1 VVSRSEGESLELWWH
16 FSDGEM
22 SVRQHQS
29 VARSGPRYVVVSEL
43 GVPRRAWAALRVGAI
58 RFGTL
63 VEDGDRL
70 ELRAYLAMAGL
81 GRPTL
86 DHTLHA
92 VAYEAARLAMEVA
105 RSQRAPIADAAARH

>member
-1 VVSRSEGESLELWWH
+1 VVALQRRRDVGPAA
-16 FSDGEM
+16 
-22 SVRQHQS
+22 SVGG
-29 VARSGPRYVVVSEL
+29 ALGPRYVVSAEL
-43 GVPRRAWAALRVGAI
+43 GVPRRAWPALRLGAV

-70 ELRAYLAMAGL
+70 ELRAYLPAAGL

-92 VAYEAARLAMEVA
+92 VAYEAARLPSVSTCL
-105 RSQRAPIADAAARH
+105 RQRPGS